1 MRSSLRSLETTASW
15 SRHHFRRKETT
26 RRFARTGYLQGW
38 NMQKKRESL
47 LTMTGVLIRFYC
59 ICQVASN
66 DAKIWKEEIFGPVLS
81 GPKINHLAFFAPCSC
96 EENRSFAKTGSG
108 HNRKKENPTKLHHHH
123 HSKYGKNNQP
133 CLRSALC
140 SSCSSYIQDGG
151 GGGADG
157 ERHNVWTGRWGLLSG
172 NDIRKTAFPLPLST
186 MLRMAI
192 LPTQARDKHKRREST
207 QNKGGF
213 LSSLSLSRLDDSGC

>member
-1 MRSSLRSLETTASW
+1 
-15 SRHHFRRKETT
+15 
-26 RRFARTGYLQGW
+26 
-38 NMQKKRESL
+38 MQKKRESL

-123 HSKYGKNNQP
+123 HHSSTGKQP
-133 CLRSALC
+133 TLPALC
-140 SSCSSYIQDGG
+140 SMLFMQFVHSRRRRRRC
-151 GGGADG
+151 
-157 ERHNVWTGRWGLLSG
+157 RW
-172 NDIRKTAFPLPLST
+172 RTT
-186 MLRMAI
+186 QRMDW
-192 LPTQARDKHKRREST
+192 QM
-207 QNKGGF
+207 G
-213 LSSLSLSRLDDSGC
+213 SSLR